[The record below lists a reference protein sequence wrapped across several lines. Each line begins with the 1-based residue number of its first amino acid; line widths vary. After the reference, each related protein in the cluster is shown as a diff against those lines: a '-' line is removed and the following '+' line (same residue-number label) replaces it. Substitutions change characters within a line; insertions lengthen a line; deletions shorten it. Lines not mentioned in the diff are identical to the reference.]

1 MSSRSTKAPPAPG
14 RTRNPDLNN
23 RSRSGM
29 KGVSMST
36 PRIHVVRK
44 LSPAMVLAM
53 LALVVALSGTATAAG
68 VLVTGKQIKDG
79 TIQTVDISKRAQAQ
93 LSRAPS
99 NGNSVA
105 GSWVVTVTRLNPPPN
120 VPPTFK
126 SLMTFD
132 SGGGLTETSNTGTTL
147 RGPAHGSW
155 ERVDGRTY
163 ATTMLFF
170 RFNPQT
176 GALLGTQKVS
186 RTMRLSQDGQTF
198 EAASLAA
205 QYDPDGVLTLGGL
218 RATETG
224 ERIDVEPIPD
234 QP

>member
-1 MSSRSTKAPPAPG
+1 MSG
-14 RTRNPDLNN
+14 LRNHFL
-23 RSRSGM
+23 RR
-29 KGVSMST
+29 
-36 PRIHVVRK
+36 

-68 VLVTGKQIKDG
+68 LLVTSKQIKDG
-79 TIQTVDISKRAQAQ
+79 TIQTVDISRSAQAQ
-93 LSRAPS
+93 LKRAE
-99 NGNSVA
+99 GNSVE
-105 GSWVVTVTRLNPPPN
+105 GSWIVTVTRVNPPAN

-132 SGGGLTETSNTGTTL
+132 SGGGMTETSNTGTTL

-155 ERVDGRTY
+155 ERIDGRLY

-176 GALLGTQKVS
+176 GAFAGTQKVNRS
-186 RTMRLSQDGQTF
+186 MRLSQDGQTF
-198 EAASLAA
+198 EAASLVT
-205 QYDPDGVLTLGGL
+205 QYDPDGVVTVSGL
-218 RATETG
+218 RANEAG
-224 ERIDVEPIPD
+224 ERIGAERIAD

>member
-1 MSSRSTKAPPAPG
+1 
-14 RTRNPDLNN
+14 
-23 RSRSGM
+23 
-29 KGVSMST
+29 
-36 PRIHVVRK
+36 
-44 LSPAMVLAM
+44 MVLAL
-53 LALVVALSGTATAAG
+53 LALVVALSGTAAAAG

-93 LSRAPS
+93 LTRAQS
-99 NGNSVA
+99 NGNSVE
-105 GSWVVTVTRLNPPPN
+105 GSWVVTVTRVNPPPN

-132 SGGGLTETSNTGTTL
+132 SGGGFTETSNTGTTL

-155 ERVDGRTY
+155 ERVDGRSY

-176 GALLGTQKVS
+176 GAFLGTQKVN

-198 EAASLAA
+198 EAVSLAA
-205 QYDPDGVLTLGGL
+205 QYDPEGVLTLGGL

-224 ERIDVEPIPD
+224 ERIDVERIPD

>member
-1 MSSRSTKAPPAPG
+1 MF
-14 RTRNPDLNN
+14 
-23 RSRSGM
+23 
-29 KGVSMST
+29 T
-36 PRIHVVRK
+36 PRIHFLRK

-53 LALVVALSGTATAAG
+53 LALVVALSGTAAAAG

-93 LSRAPS
+93 LAHAMS
-99 NGNSVA
+99 NGNSVE

-155 ERVDGRTY
+155 ESVEGRSY

-176 GALLGTQKVS
+176 GAFLGTQRVS
-186 RTMRLSQDGQTF
+186 RTMRLSHDGQTF
-198 EAASLAA
+198 EAVSLAA

-224 ERIDVEPIPD
+224 ERIDVERIPD

>member
-1 MSSRSTKAPPAPG
+1 
-14 RTRNPDLNN
+14 
-23 RSRSGM
+23 
-29 KGVSMST
+29 MST
-36 PRIHVVRK
+36 PRIHFLRK
-44 LSPAMVLAM
+44 LSPAMVLAL

-68 VLVTGKQIKDG
+68 LLVTSKQIKDG
-79 TIQTVDISKRAQAQ
+79 TIQTVDISKSAQAQ
-93 LSRAPS
+93 LKSTGS
-99 NGNSVA
+99 TGNTVE
-105 GSWVVTVTRLNPPPN
+105 GSWIVSVTRVNPPAN
-120 VPPTFK
+120 VPPTFE

-132 SGGGLTETSNTGTTL
+132 PGGSLTEASNTGTAL
-147 RGPAHGSW
+147 RGPAHGVW
-155 ERVDGRTY
+155 ERIDGRSY

-176 GALLGTQKVS
+176 GAFLGTQKVS
-186 RTMRLSQDGQTF
+186 TMRLSQDGQTF
-198 EAASLAA
+198 EAVSLAA

>member
-1 MSSRSTKAPPAPG
+1 MSKA
-14 RTRNPDLNN
+14 
-23 RSRSGM
+23 
-29 KGVSMST
+29 
-36 PRIHVVRK
+36 RIHVLGK
-44 LSPAMVLAM
+44 LSPAMALAVV
-53 LALVVALSGTATAAG
+53 ALVVALSGTAAEAD

-79 TIQTVDISKRAQAQ
+79 TIQTVDISKSAQAE
-93 LSRAPS
+93 LKRAGS
-99 NGNSVA
+99 HGNSVE
-105 GSWVVTVTRLNPPPN
+105 GSWIVTVTRLNPPPN
-120 VPPTFK
+120 VPPTFE

-132 SGGGLTETSNTGTTL
+132 SGGGFTETSNTGTTL

-155 ERVDGRTY
+155 ERIEGRSY

-176 GALLGTQKVS
+176 GAFLGVQKVN
-186 RTMRLSQDGQTF
+186 RTMRLSHDGQTF
-198 EAASLAA
+198 EAVSLAA

-224 ERIDVEPIPD
+224 KRIDVEPIPD

>member
-1 MSSRSTKAPPAPG
+1 MSA
-14 RTRNPDLNN
+14 
-23 RSRSGM
+23 
-29 KGVSMST
+29 
-36 PRIHVVRK
+36 PRIHFRWK
-44 LSPAMVLAM
+44 LSPAMVLAL

-93 LSRAPS
+93 LSRATP
-99 NGNSVA
+99 NANSVE

-132 SGGGLTETSNTGTTL
+132 GGGGLTETSNTGTTL

-155 ERVDGRTY
+155 ERVEGRSY

-176 GALLGTQKVS
+176 GAFLGTQKVS

-205 QYDPDGVLTLGGL
+205 QYDPDGALILGGL

-224 ERIDVEPIPD
+224 ARIDVEPIPD